1 MYFDNLTLAGLLVT
15 VPYIVMLIIFSRRK
29 TAPDAQDA
37 AAPACLKKELCCC
50 GTWRW
55 ATRQSSPCTLSCAAN
70 RTLPRPA
77 SSRPDRA
84 VFLKHRYFLPVPA
97 LAIPD

>member
-1 MYFDNLTLAGLLVT
+1 MYFDNLTLAGLPVT

-50 GTWRW
+50 GT
-55 ATRQSSPCTLSCAAN
+55 
-70 RTLPRPA
+70 
-77 SSRPDRA
+77 
-84 VFLKHRYFLPVPA
+84 
-97 LAIPD
+97 